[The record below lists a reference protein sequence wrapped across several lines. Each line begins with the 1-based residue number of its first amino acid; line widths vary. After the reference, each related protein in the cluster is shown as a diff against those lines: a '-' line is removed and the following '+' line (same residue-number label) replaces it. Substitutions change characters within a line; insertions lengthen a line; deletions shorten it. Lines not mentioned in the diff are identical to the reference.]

1 MPNASRSFGDRL
13 RMHRI
18 EAGIGLREFA
28 RKLGVSSAY
37 ICRVEKD
44 RDYPPS
50 AQMLEK
56 MEDLLELPRGTLVA
70 EAKRVPSNFVKAFT
84 KNKENTE
91 MLPRF
96 MRIVSEKKLTKE
108 DWERIISAAEEEN
121 DDQQR

>member
-1 MPNASRSFGDRL
+1 MCRKD
-13 RMHRI
+13 
-18 EAGIGLREFA
+18 AGIGLREFA

-50 AQMLEK
+50 AKMLEK
-56 MEDLLELPRGTLVA
+56 MEDILELPRGTLVA
-70 EAKRVPSNFVKAFT
+70 EANKVPSDFVKAFT

-96 MRIVSEKKLTKE
+96 MRIVNDKKLTKE
-108 DWERIISAAEEEN
+108 DWDRIIEAAKGET
-121 DDQQR
+121 DDHV